1 MWTSDILIS
10 SLLSFMILSYLFGRK
25 AGGREVSQ
33 EALAVIPDV
42 ELGHLHFVLTV
53 GGERKGHV
61 FRIWPF

>member
-1 MWTSDILIS
+1 
-10 SLLSFMILSYLFGRK
+10 MILSYLFGRK

-42 ELGHLHFVLTV
+42 ELEHLHFVLTV

>member
-1 MWTSDILIS
+1 
-10 SLLSFMILSYLFGRK
+10 MILSYLFGRK